1 MKKLISLFLC
11 LCLAAGVAAAE
22 AESADAAR
30 TVGAKWIDS
39 GLYGTFA
46 GMGEIRP
53 QDDFAAWVNRE
64 WAENTQIPA
73 GMSNISSREELDMKN
88 TALKIE
94 LLSGGKKDDPE
105 LTAMQNYYAMLTDWE
120 MRNATGYRELK
131 TYTDQIMAIS
141 NVDEL
146 TEYLGDPDRNLYGSP
161 MTGGKVMVNPYDAE
175 NYIMYVFPPALLG
188 AADPSLYAEGEE
200 GTMLTY
206 YRQLSQY
213 MLTRLDYSETEA
225 VEIFDRCIGF
235 ERNFRQPLTEYLKR
249 NAQKGETAGT
259 WNPVTIDDLDRN
271 LVNFP
276 LRNLY
281 RSLGIEL
288 EGLVSNAAPE
298 CLETLDSLY
307 TNEHIEELKAWVLV
321 WTLLKLPEHMD
332 RETSEFSAK
341 VSAPITG
348 AGSMLPDDQY
358 AYTNLYEQ
366 YKGIIDK
373 LFAEYCFDPE
383 VKAQVTELT
392 RMMISAYR
400 DMLQEEDWL
409 SEETKAAAIE
419 KLDSIRIHVC
429 YPDQM
434 PDFTDVVI
442 ASKEEGGSILQAYKA
457 VNRQILKAENELL
470 HAKNDGTFWYSD
482 VHYSKL
488 EACYLPSDNSI
499 NISAGICG
507 GDYFDASWPLEKKL
521 GGLCMVV
528 GHEITHA
535 FDTFGAEFDKD
546 GNYRDWWKPED
557 KEAFRQR
564 VDRMVAYY
572 SKLVPVPQV
581 SDKPY
586 GENGARFIEGEAI
599 ADLGSMKCLLSIAKQ
614 QENFDYRTF
623 FTQIATIQKNVR
635 YEAAEM
641 NYLATNNH
649 PVECYRCNI
658 PVQNYDEFLETF
670 DVREGDGMYLA
681 PEDRIRVW

>member
-11 LCLAAGVAAAE
+11 LCLAAGLAPAA

-30 TVGAKWIDS
+30 AVGAKWIDS

-73 GMSNISSREELDMKN
+73 GMSNMSSREELDMKN

-307 TNEHIEELKAWVLV
+307 TNEH
-321 WTLLKLPEHMD
+321 M
-332 RETSEFSAK
+332 RS
-341 VSAPITG
+341 
-348 AGSMLPDDQY
+348 
-358 AYTNLYEQ
+358 
-366 YKGIIDK
+366 
-373 LFAEYCFDPE
+373 
-383 VKAQVTELT
+383 
-392 RMMISAYR
+392 
-400 DMLQEEDWL
+400 
-409 SEETKAAAIE
+409 
-419 KLDSIRIHVC
+419 
-429 YPDQM
+429 
-434 PDFTDVVI
+434 
-442 ASKEEGGSILQAYKA
+442 
-457 VNRQILKAENELL
+457 
-470 HAKNDGTFWYSD
+470 
-482 VHYSKL
+482 
-488 EACYLPSDNSI
+488 
-499 NISAGICG
+499 
-507 GDYFDASWPLEKKL
+507 
-521 GGLCMVV
+521 
-528 GHEITHA
+528 
-535 FDTFGAEFDKD
+535 
-546 GNYRDWWKPED
+546 
-557 KEAFRQR
+557 
-564 VDRMVAYY
+564 
-572 SKLVPVPQV
+572 
-581 SDKPY
+581 
-586 GENGARFIEGEAI
+586 
-599 ADLGSMKCLLSIAKQ
+599 
-614 QENFDYRTF
+614 
-623 FTQIATIQKNVR
+623 
-635 YEAAEM
+635 
-641 NYLATNNH
+641 
-649 PVECYRCNI
+649 
-658 PVQNYDEFLETF
+658 
-670 DVREGDGMYLA
+670 
-681 PEDRIRVW
+681 